1 MACDSFWIHALN
13 PCLPTPVM
21 HSNPLLPLCL
31 ASRSLTPLRLQ
42 VHGKDCSLG
51 RPAALGGWVFGM
63 QVQGWLE
70 SERGGESSIVGLDS
84 TLSPLEH
91 PLMGKPSDN
100 HTS

>member
-1 MACDSFWIHALN
+1 MLN

-21 HSNPLLPLCL
+21 HSNPLLPLRL
-31 ASRSLTPLRLQ
+31 PSRSLAPLLPR
-42 VHGKDCSLG
+42 VHGEDRSLG
-51 RPAALGGWVFGM
+51 RPAAPGGWVFAM

-91 PLMGKPSDN
+91 PLMGKPTDN